1 MTNALKHFTPRP
13 YAIIEEA
20 PHNMTSTTT
29 SIPHGKLDFLVVNT
43 HLEGLCLLVVHKQAV
58 VPIIGG
64 SIKTESTYADLGS
77 GEHLSSSSMFV
88 IVACNLG

>member
-1 MTNALKHFTPRP
+1 MTNVLKHFTPRP

-20 PHNMTSTTT
+20 SLNMTSTT
-29 SIPHGKLDFLVVNT
+29 SISHGKLDFLVVNT

-58 VPIIGG
+58 VSIIGG

-77 GEHLSSSSMFV
+77 GEHLSSRSHD
-88 IVACNLG
+88 